1 MIVAFVGLP
10 SAGKSSLI
18 NSIVGQRILQSGIC
32 RTTTDILYVGEANK
46 LNISNFYEHIV
57 LSDDNIKFDI
67 MDLPG
72 ICDSEEKDNKF
83 NEMTYAWITH
93 ANIVFWVSDVNKA
106 FLTSHELIEYNKLKK
121 HLKTIEDDTGSIYQ
135 IAIILSKCDMDENSL
150 VEGNNNENIQEGN
163 EIMNGIE
170 DTTIL
175 DLIKKVR
182 EKLTDDE
189 IILFNA
195 FGRCQFKADI
205 SSTLKNFVMKQGSFQ
220 NINISFYLKKYVEY
234 VTENEH
240 IVYIRS
246 FERNYDNYLK
256 YDYSNHILDAK
267 SKKLALMLK
276 KIHDV
281 YSIKYYNKIFIK
293 LIVSLSKNRQYY
305 SDTTNTFLLILNKY
319 NKNIEHL
326 YRLNQELL
334 KYLSDTTNMLEYFN
348 TIFLRDVF
356 LDNVYENKLVLQHHL
371 NILDNMS
378 QCNNKD
384 TIETIF
390 VWKVR
395 ILQIGLYYKMWTV
408 DNDIINQINALD
420 ELQLPKCGSQCK
432 NLSDQY
438 IVNKIYYIRKKI
450 YPYENMN
457 ITIFMTLY
465 LNNKVNLYDPIYPIW
480 YLIIIYFMKFNI
492 DNDTYNKVNEKYPI
506 TQDFYNCY
514 GYICIKDFKNI
525 PEKFRIKELCKMAVK
540 KYRSAL
546 KYVPDSLKTKELCE
560 IAMKNKNSLDS
571 SYCPALKY
579 VPDSLKTKELCE
591 MAIRNEN
598 SLEYVLDSLKTKEL
612 CEMAIKNNCSS
623 LGDVPD
629 SLKTKE
635 LCEIGVQHDCEE
647 LKYVPDS
654 LKTKELC
661 EIAVQH
667 NGWAFEY
674 VPDSLKT
681 SELCEMSITFI
692 DEQTIDNE
700 WGCACGILEHIP
712 ENLRSDKIC
721 RTMVLQKYCFDDLQY
736 VPDKYK
742 TKEFCDEFFKLIIPL
757 MYESNISDFDDY
769 LEAFPIN
776 LKDYI
781 KKKFEFL
788 FQT

>member
-438 IVNKIYYIRKKI
+438 IVNKI
-450 YPYENMN
+450 
-457 ITIFMTLY
+457 
-465 LNNKVNLYDPIYPIW
+465 
-480 YLIIIYFMKFNI
+480 
-492 DNDTYNKVNEKYPI
+492 
-506 TQDFYNCY
+506 
-514 GYICIKDFKNI
+514 
-525 PEKFRIKELCKMAVK
+525 
-540 KYRSAL
+540 
-546 KYVPDSLKTKELCE
+546 
-560 IAMKNKNSLDS
+560 
-571 SYCPALKY
+571 
-579 VPDSLKTKELCE
+579 
-591 MAIRNEN
+591 
-598 SLEYVLDSLKTKEL
+598 
-612 CEMAIKNNCSS
+612 
-623 LGDVPD
+623 
-629 SLKTKE
+629 
-635 LCEIGVQHDCEE
+635 
-647 LKYVPDS
+647 
-654 LKTKELC
+654 
-661 EIAVQH
+661 
-667 NGWAFEY
+667 
-674 VPDSLKT
+674 
-681 SELCEMSITFI
+681 
-692 DEQTIDNE
+692 
-700 WGCACGILEHIP
+700 
-712 ENLRSDKIC
+712 
-721 RTMVLQKYCFDDLQY
+721 
-736 VPDKYK
+736 
-742 TKEFCDEFFKLIIPL
+742 
-757 MYESNISDFDDY
+757 
-769 LEAFPIN
+769 
-776 LKDYI
+776 
-781 KKKFEFL
+781 
-788 FQT
+788 